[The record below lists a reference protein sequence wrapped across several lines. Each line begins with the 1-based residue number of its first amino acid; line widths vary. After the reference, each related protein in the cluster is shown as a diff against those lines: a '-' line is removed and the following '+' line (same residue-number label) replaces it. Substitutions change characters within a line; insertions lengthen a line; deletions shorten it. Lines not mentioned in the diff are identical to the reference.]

1 MSLCRDKQFKGFLL
15 FLCLFALLFVGT
27 GTVLAI
33 HQVNDMEI
41 LWLTHDEAIVS
52 SLLEQGVSKE
62 TIVTAL
68 MNTEISGDGRSLLA
82 AAGLGKQ
89 TEISMRPFLN
99 QFQQSTLCMT
109 LCTGLFLLLV
119 LAIGIFVFLRKRQRL
134 YQQVDKV
141 LTNYINGD
149 YSCHLPQSYEGGI
162 FQIFSSVEQLA
173 TMLQSKNET
182 EHQAKEFLKDTISD
196 ISHQL
201 KTPLAALAM
210 YQEIIGNEPD
220 NAETVRQ
227 FVAKMGISLKR
238 MEQLILSML
247 KITRLDT
254 GNIVFEKN
262 KCRVSELISHS
273 INELTTRAK
282 NENKEIQIEGDDEQ
296 QLICD
301 MEWTG
306 EAIGNIVKNALDHTQ
321 AGGIV
326 RITWDS
332 TPAMFRIFISDNGNG
347 IVPEDIYH
355 IFKRFYRSKHSLDT
369 QGIGLGLPLAKSI
382 IEGQGGMI
390 LVQSEVGNLP
400 SQLSGGQQQR
410 VAIGRALITKP
421 KLILADEPTGNLD
434 SKNSQDVIALLTQA
448 SRRYQQT
455 ILMITHNK
463 NLTTSV
469 DRVFRVSDG
478 VLTDLGGKTDEALS

>member
-1 MSLCRDKQFKGFLL
+1 MY
-15 FLCLFALLFVGT
+15 
-27 GTVLAI
+27 
-33 HQVNDMEI
+33 
-41 LWLTHDEAIVS
+41 
-52 SLLEQGVSKE
+52 
-62 TIVTAL
+62 
-68 MNTEISGDGRSLLA
+68 
-82 AAGLGKQ
+82 
-89 TEISMRPFLN
+89 
-99 QFQQSTLCMT
+99 
-109 LCTGLFLLLV
+109 
-119 LAIGIFVFLRKRQRL
+119 KR
-134 YQQVDKV
+134 
-141 LTNYINGD
+141 
-149 YSCHLPQSYEGGI
+149 
-162 FQIFSSVEQLA
+162 
-173 TMLQSKNET
+173 
-182 EHQAKEFLKDTISD
+182 QAKEFLKDTISD

-210 YQEIIGNEPD
+210 YQEIVENEPD

-347 IVPEDIYH
+347 IAPEDIHH

-382 IEGQGGMI
+382 IKGQGGI
-390 LVQSEVGNLP
+390 ISVQSEVGNGTTFT
-400 SQLSGGQQQR
+400 LSF
-410 VAIGRALITKP
+410 
-421 KLILADEPTGNLD
+421 
-434 SKNSQDVIALLTQA
+434 LTE
-448 SRRYQQT
+448 
-455 ILMITHNK
+455 L
-463 NLTTSV
+463 
-469 DRVFRVSDG
+469 
-478 VLTDLGGKTDEALS
+478 